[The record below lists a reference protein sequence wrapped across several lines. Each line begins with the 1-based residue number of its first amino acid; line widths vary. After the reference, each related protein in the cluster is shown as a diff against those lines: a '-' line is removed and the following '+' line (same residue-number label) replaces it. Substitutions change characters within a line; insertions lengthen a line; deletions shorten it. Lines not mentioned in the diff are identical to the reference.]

1 MVSSQAKACG
11 MAGEGDVLLGMG
23 VSVLAA
29 LKVPGQPQDGRYQ
42 EKLREKGCRL
52 RWVFLGTQGPG
63 QGS

>member
-42 EKLREKGCRL
+42 EKLREKLLSQIISRG
-52 RWVFLGTQGPG
+52 
-63 QGS
+63 

>member
-29 LKVPGQPQDGRYQ
+29 LKVPGQPQDGRYP

-52 RWVFLGTQGPG
+52 RWDFLGTQGPG

>member
-11 MAGEGDVLLGMG
+11 MAEEGDVLLGME

-29 LKVPGQPQDGRYQ
+29 LKVPGQTRDGRCQ

-52 RWVFLGTQGPG
+52 HWVFLGTQGPG

>member
-29 LKVPGQPQDGRYQ
+29 LKVPGQPQAGRYQ

-52 RWVFLGTQGPG
+52 RWDFLGTQGPG

>member
-1 MVSSQAKACG
+1 
-11 MAGEGDVLLGMG
+11 MAGEGDVLLGME

-29 LKVPGQPQDGRYQ
+29 LKVPGQTRDGRCQ

-52 RWVFLGTQGPG
+52 HWDFLGTQGPG

>member
-1 MVSSQAKACG
+1 

-52 RWVFLGTQGPG
+52 RWDFLGTQGPG